1 MESIV
6 NISLAGSYI
15 FPIESNA
22 CRVLQE
28 YLETL
33 QDRVKE
39 GEEGKEI
46 LQSIEERIVE
56 LFSEYTQEKTPVTLA
71 TVQKVIQTIGSP
83 DDIFQDEK
91 STGANNRTA
100 RTEPMYRARLYRDPD
115 KRVLGGVCAGLAARL
130 NLPPWL
136 VRILFLVFAFFYG
149 ITILI
154 YIVLWIAI
162 PKARTPLQKM
172 ELHQEP
178 ITFSTIE
185 GSVRKEYQAMREN
198 RNTKEGNGIG
208 NFFSSLAVLLG
219 SIALAILKYSI
230 YVVGGLLIVGSIVSV
245 LALAIGLIT
254 GWAFIGSE
262 CAWGHFLHRDIIF
275 SALITQNGSLSPI
288 LFFSALLFLLL
299 LAFFLGIY
307 CLIKRKIFL
316 KISAIT
322 FVLWLLST
330 VGLILNIAGTAMRYR
345 SHSET
350 ETQYRLELKPA
361 DTLVLAPFT
370 NEKRELQKPLGN
382 TSFHDLWKRRKAF
395 REEMSMQVKIEPTSE
410 PYGYIEVEK
419 EARGATID
427 ECEMLIDAMHYEP
440 IIRGTR
446 VELPACYQLTDTD
459 LSHAICTKVTIYVPS
474 NTYIRFD
481 GQLPW
486 SYVGWDMRLRR
497 SSQLAKKIWY
507 NSGTYFVVS
516 TSEPFDSLIE
526 DIDTRIE

>member
-71 TVQKVIQTIGSP
+71 TVQKVIQIIGSP

-91 STGANNRTA
+91 STGANNRTV

-115 KRVLGGVCAGLAARL
+115 RRVLGGVCAGLAARL

-219 SIALAILKYSI
+219 SIALAILKYH
-230 YVVGGLLIVGSIVSV
+230 LC
-245 LALAIGLIT
+245 
-254 GWAFIGSE
+254 GWRFTHCGE
-262 CAWGHFLHRDIIF
+262 
-275 SALITQNGSLSPI
+275 
-288 LFFSALLFLLL
+288 
-299 LAFFLGIY
+299 Y
-307 CLIKRKIFL
+307 C
-316 KISAIT
+316 
-322 FVLWLLST
+322 
-330 VGLILNIAGTAMRYR
+330 
-345 SHSET
+345 
-350 ETQYRLELKPA
+350 
-361 DTLVLAPFT
+361 
-370 NEKRELQKPLGN
+370 
-382 TSFHDLWKRRKAF
+382 
-395 REEMSMQVKIEPTSE
+395 
-410 PYGYIEVEK
+410 
-419 EARGATID
+419 
-427 ECEMLIDAMHYEP
+427 
-440 IIRGTR
+440 
-446 VELPACYQLTDTD
+446 
-459 LSHAICTKVTIYVPS
+459 
-474 NTYIRFD
+474 
-481 GQLPW
+481 
-486 SYVGWDMRLRR
+486 
-497 SSQLAKKIWY
+497 
-507 NSGTYFVVS
+507 
-516 TSEPFDSLIE
+516 
-526 DIDTRIE
+526 

>member
-1 MESIV
+1 
-6 NISLAGSYI
+6 
-15 FPIESNA
+15 
-22 CRVLQE
+22 
-28 YLETL
+28 
-33 QDRVKE
+33 
-39 GEEGKEI
+39 
-46 LQSIEERIVE
+46 
-56 LFSEYTQEKTPVTLA
+56 
-71 TVQKVIQTIGSP
+71 
-83 DDIFQDEK
+83 
-91 STGANNRTA
+91 
-100 RTEPMYRARLYRDPD
+100 
-115 KRVLGGVCAGLAARL
+115 
-130 NLPPWL
+130 
-136 VRILFLVFAFFYG
+136 
-149 ITILI
+149 
-154 YIVLWIAI
+154 
-162 PKARTPLQKM
+162 M

-185 GSVRKEYQAMREN
+185 GSVRKEYQAMRES
-198 RNTKEGNGIG
+198 RNTKEGNGIS

-316 KISAIT
+316 KIGAIT
-322 FVLWLLST
+322 FGLWLLST

-350 ETQYRLELKPA
+350 ETQYRLDLKPA

-382 TSFHDLWKRRKAF
+382 TSFLDLWKRRKAF
-395 REEMSMQVKIEPTSE
+395 CEEMSMQVRIEPTSE

-446 VELPACYQLTDTD
+446 VELPAFYQLTDTD
-459 LSHAICTKVTIYVPS
+459 LSHGICTKVTIYVPS